1 MKIQLTISL
10 LVSDRMETLGRCLAS
25 LKPLLRE
32 LDSELIIV
40 YTGKNPDTL
49 ELAKEYTSHI
59 IPFTWCNDFSKA
71 RNAGLKE
78 AKGEWFLYLD
88 DDEWFEDTAEIIS
101 FFKSGEYQKYQ
112 SADYI
117 QRNYLDWEG
126 SSWSDAY
133 VGRMCRRTAET
144 RFVYP
149 IHENLKPYPEPCK
162 KLDTFVHHFG
172 YVGAKNDRAQAEK
185 SDRNLSLLLERLKTE
200 KPSSHL
206 YAQLA
211 QEYASVGKYNEAID
225 YCRRGLAL
233 AGKETGQ
240 NSLKMWLQLE
250 LPRELSC
257 AGDYKSAL
265 AEGEAMLASS
275 ELEEVGEINLAV
287 QLVNVC
293 WNLKEYKKGLKYVR
307 YYQEKLKYLQSH
319 PEKAMAQNGITATF
333 SGAGL
338 QAADVYIKGLFF
350 ASETGDDKAIEEIL
364 NRIPW
369 EDSVHLSVRYAD
381 LEGWKKHYSEHEETI
396 LKAYYGLA
404 SDNAYVCLQK
414 ACYEEKYGQT
424 EKAPGY
430 WEACAND
437 CPPGFQEQ
445 LLRMAVM
452 NGFSPDH
459 ILKKMSLEDWN
470 ECAVML
476 AENTAQQDAEEFQE
490 KLLEALEDRPLFAE
504 RLTQAFLEKKLT
516 RGMLEPAYIAE
527 LLAGYCESVIADAGM
542 LYRKE
547 ILEDPDSYMLPAKY
561 KFAVRIKET
570 LGLIENGRIVE
581 CVPLLTEALHIC
593 PQMSGAVSHLTRYLN
608 ELIKNPPRPISEE
621 FLSLGGQVKQM
632 LFGLM
637 ENKQWNEAYGV
648 STQLVSLLPEDLEV
662 LRLKQEILRE
672 GIQP

>member
-40 YTGKNPDTL
+40 YTGKSPDTL

-71 RNAGLKE
+71 RNAGLKK

-172 YVGAKNDRAQAEK
+172 YVGAKNDKTQAEK
-185 SDRNLSLLLERLKTE
+185 SDRNLSLLLGRMKTE

-211 QEYASVGKYNEAID
+211 QEYASVGKYDEAID
-225 YCRRGLAL
+225 YCRRGLTL
-233 AGKETGQ
+233 AEKETGQ

-257 AGDYKSAL
+257 AGDFKSAL

-287 QLVNVC
+287 RLVNVC
-293 WNLKEYKKGLKYVR
+293 WSLKDYKKGLKYVR
-307 YYQEKLKYLQSH
+307 YFQERLKYLQKH

-333 SGAGL
+333 SGAEL

-350 ASETGDDKAIEEIL
+350 ASETGDDRAIEEML
-364 NRIPW
+364 TWLPW
-369 EDSVHLSVRYAD
+369 EDSAHLSARYAD
-381 LEGWKKHYSEHEETI
+381 LEGWKKRYGEHEEAI
-396 LKAYYGLA
+396 LKAYHGLA
-404 SDNAYVCLQK
+404 ADNVYVCLQK
-414 ACYEEKYGQT
+414 AYYEEKYGQE
-424 EKAPGY
+424 EKVPGY
-430 WEACAND
+430 WEACAKN
-437 CPPGFQEQ
+437 CPPGFEEQ
-445 LLRMAVM
+445 LIRMAVR
-452 NGFSPDH
+452 NGFSPEH
-459 ILKKMSLEDWN
+459 IYKKMPLEDWN
-470 ECAVML
+470 ECARML
-476 AENTAQQDAEEFQE
+476 AENTARRDGEEFLK
-490 KLLEALEDRPLFAE
+490 KLLEILEERPLFAE
-504 RLTQAFLEKKLT
+504 RLTQAFLEKELT
-516 RGMLEPAYIAE
+516 RGMLEPAYLAE
-527 LLAGYCESVIADAGM
+527 LLAGYCESVTADAKM

-547 ILEDPDSYMLPAKY
+547 ILEDSDSYMLPAKY
-561 KFAVRIKET
+561 KFAVRIKEA
-570 LGLIENGRIVE
+570 LELIENGKITE
-581 CVPLLTEALHIC
+581 CVPLLAEALHIC

-608 ELIKNPPRPISEE
+608 ELIKNPPQPVSEE

-632 LFGLM
+632 LYGLM
-637 ENKQWNEAYGV
+637 DNKQWNEAYGV
-648 STQLVSLLPEDLEV
+648 SMQLVSLLPEDLEV
-662 LRLKQEILRE
+662 LRLKQEILKL
-672 GIQP
+672 GT